1 MLSLNK
7 LLLVLSFSLLTLSGA
22 QASQELMYSSSSIPD
37 ADLPLSVPLIK
48 GGDLNKNLPK
58 NRQTLPVIN
67 LIRVKVFPH
76 TLKNDH
82 LHGTK
87 DIKTEVKLLGEDIA
101 LFGKK
106 FNQLDLSLVEGKIKI
121 GTSGTSYVTSEFQ
134 INSHKPIKIL
144 RKGNES
150 KSHSYVGNFKFVV
163 YDDGI
168 MIINTLDIEDYLRGV
183 VPKESMA
190 SWPLETL
197 KAQTL
202 AARSYAY
209 YHKVTSKRTYF
220 DVDDT
225 ARFQV
230 YAGISAAT
238 AKTDQAI
245 EETKGEVM
253 THKGKVITAF
263 FHAYSGGRTDS
274 AKNIFGREV
283 GFCQG
288 KEEIFSRDELK
299 AEMPQRSHWA
309 VEWTT
314 EDMKKEDLI
323 KKLKD
328 SSHTKKQLESFEVN
342 KNYTL
347 SSVEENELFG
357 SVKTLGLEQSGA
369 IAELNFVKLRSA
381 LGWSNFPAYH
391 FKIEKNDAELVSFK
405 GNGWGHHVGLSQ
417 WGAMMMAKKYNKTY
431 REIVEHYYT
440 DIEIENLADF

>member
-1 MLSLNK
+1 MFSLNR
-7 LLLVLSFSLLTLSGA
+7 LLLVLSLSVTALASA
-22 QASQELMYSSSSIPD
+22 QDSQELMYSSSSIPD
-37 ADLPLSVPLIK
+37 ATLPLSVPIIK

-58 NRQTLPVIN
+58 NRQNFPVIN
-67 LIRVKVFPH
+67 LMRVKVFPH

-82 LHGTK
+82 LHGK
-87 DIKTEVKLLGEDIA
+87 RDVKTEVKIIGKNIE

-106 FNQLDLSLVEGKIKI
+106 FDQLALKLEDDKIRI
-121 GTSGTSYVTSEFQ
+121 DTNGTSYVTSEFQ
-134 INSHKPIKIL
+134 INSKTPVKIL
-144 RKGNES
+144 RVGNES
-150 KSHSYVGNFKFVV
+150 KSHSYVGNFRFVV
-163 YDDGI
+163 YDAGI
-168 MIINTLDIEDYLRGV
+168 MIINTLDIEEYLRGV

-238 AKTDQAI
+238 SKTDQAI
-245 EETKGEVM
+245 KETKGEVM

-288 KEEIFSRDELK
+288 KKEIFSREELK
-299 AEMPQRSHWA
+299 EQMPKRSHWV

-314 EDMKKEDLI
+314 EDMKKDELI
-323 KKLKD
+323 KKLKE
-328 SSHTKKQLESFEVN
+328 SSHTKEQLANFEVN
-342 KNYTL
+342 TNYIL
-347 SSVEENELFG
+347 SSLEKNELFD
-357 SVKTLGLEQSGA
+357 SVKTLGVEQFGA
-369 IAELNFVKLRSA
+369 TAELNFVKLRSA

-391 FKIEKNDAELVSFK
+391 FQIEKNNDEFVSFK

-417 WGAMMMAKKYNKTY
+417 WGAMMMAKKYNKNY
-431 REIVEHYYT
+431 REIVEHYYS
-440 DIEIENLADF
+440 DIEIENLADY